1 MSIYDVHIPELVPEG
16 EQGLAT
22 VKHFT
27 VSKHDSAFTAIR
39 AMQHPGSY
47 VPEGSYAQL
56 LVGRTLM
63 MSDTSMERR
72 SNVGFTWK
80 AHGKVLVAG
89 LGLGLILFAIAD
101 EPKVEHIT
109 VIEKYQDVIDLVSPA
124 VKAKLGDK
132 VTIICADIF
141 DWRPAK
147 GTKFNTIYFDIWPD
161 ICTDNLKDMEKLHR
175 AFASKLDKSDP
186 ARWMDSWQRDALKA
200 QRRREKR
207 EEHAWGYFR

>member
-16 EQGLAT
+16 QQGVAT
-22 VKHFT
+22 IKHFT
-27 VSKHDSAFTAIR
+27 VSKHDSTFTAIR
-39 AMQHPGSY
+39 AMQHPGAY
-47 VPEGSYAQL
+47 VPEGRYAQL
-56 LVGRTLM
+56 LVGRELM

-80 AHGKVLVAG
+80 AHGQVLVAG

-109 VIEKYQDVIDLVSPA
+109 VIEKYQDVIDLVGPA

-132 VTIICADIF
+132 VTFVCADIF

-147 GTKFNTIYFDIWPD
+147 GVKFNTIYFDVWPN
-161 ICTDNLKDMEKLHR
+161 ICTDNLKDMAKLHR

-186 ARWMDSWQRDALKA
+186 ARWMDSWMRAELKRQKRA
-200 QRRREKR
+200 EKNRRGF
-207 EEHAWGYFR
+207 WY